1 MIRQSDRK
9 GGRLIMG
16 KGRILVMDDE
26 EIIRDVLSSML
37 EFLGYEVEF
46 SLDGQDALDKYREA
60 MQGDKRFD
68 AIIMDLTIPGGKG
81 GKEAIHDLREID
93 PRVRAIVSSGY
104 SNDPV
109 MSNFTEYG
117 FTGVVKKPFKI
128 EELDEVLDQTLKK

>member
-1 MIRQSDRK
+1 
-9 GGRLIMG
+9 MG

-60 MQGDKRFD
+60 MQRDKRFD

-93 PRVRAIVSSGY
+93 PGVRAIVSSGY

>member
-117 FTGVVKKPFKI
+117 FMGVVKKPFKI

>member
-1 MIRQSDRK
+1 MIGLSDRK
-9 GGRLIMG
+9 GDRLIMG

-60 MQGDKRFD
+60 MQRDKRFD

-93 PRVRAIVSSGY
+93 PGVRAIVSSGY
-104 SNDPV
+104 STDPV
-109 MSNFTEYG
+109 MSNCTEYG

-128 EELDEVLDQTLKK
+128 EEVNEVLDQTLKK

>member
-1 MIRQSDRK
+1 
-9 GGRLIMG
+9 MG

-46 SLDGQDALDKYREA
+46 SLDGQDALDRYREA
-60 MQGDKRFD
+60 MQKDKRFD

-93 PRVRAIVSSGY
+93 PGVRAIVSSGY

>member
-1 MIRQSDRK
+1 
-9 GGRLIMG
+9 
-16 KGRILVMDDE
+16 MDDE

>member
-1 MIRQSDRK
+1 
-9 GGRLIMG
+9 MG

-60 MQGDKRFD
+60 MQKDKRFD
-68 AIIMDLTIPGGKG
+68 AIIMDLTIPGGIG

-93 PRVRAIVSSGY
+93 PGVRAIVSSGY

-128 EELDEVLDQTLKK
+128 EELDEVLDQTLKKQG

>member
-1 MIRQSDRK
+1 
-9 GGRLIMG
+9 MG
-16 KGRILVMDDE
+16 KGRILVMDYE

-60 MQGDKRFD
+60 MQRDKRFD

-93 PRVRAIVSSGY
+93 PGVRAIVSSGY

>member
-1 MIRQSDRK
+1 
-9 GGRLIMG
+9 MG